1 MKWWRF
7 WLAGACLACAGAQAQ
22 ERVLD
27 TFGQAVAWK
36 AVASDG
42 VRAALSDAPGKDGK
56 ALRLDFDFGGAAGY
70 AAARRKLPLDF
81 GANYEISLWV
91 KAEAPLNNLEFKL
104 MDASGENVWWVN
116 RPNLKLAGGWQQLR
130 FKKRHVEFA
139 WGPQADHTLRHTE
152 SVELVVSA
160 GRDGGRG
167 TIWFDDLRLRE
178 LPPPQPPRAPTLSAA
193 GRPVDAGLLSG
204 AASWSGKAGD
214 ALTVDFGQP
223 RELGGV
229 VLHWDGAAAAAD
241 YDIAFSDDGARW
253 ETKRAVRGG
262 DGGADP
268 IRLGEAETRY
278 LRIALHDGGR
288 LARLDIKDLAF
299 GATDNAFIQALA
311 REAPAGRFP
320 RGFSGMQSYWT
331 VLGVDGG
338 AETGLISEDGA
349 IEAARGGFSVEP
361 FVIDRGKL
369 VTWADVRMTHSLRD
383 GYLPIPSV
391 QWQADGWTLTT
402 TAFAQGT
409 PGAARIVARYAL
421 RNTGSAARSLRL
433 ALAVRPFQVNP
444 PTQFLNTPPGVS
456 PISRLAWTGH
466 AFEVDGRPRV
476 LALGE
481 PVKAGVSA
489 FDAAALPEA
498 LAGEGW
504 KAQRVAEDP
513 TGLASGAMLY
523 DFQLAPGAQ
532 AEVGL
537 ALPLE
542 GAPAANADLAA
553 AEDAVA
559 AYWRQRLNG
568 VDIQVPAAGRRVVD
582 VLRSA
587 LSHILMTRSGP
598 ALMPGTRSYARSW
611 IRDGAMM
618 GEGMLRLGVDG
629 PVRDYALWFAPYQ
642 FASGKIPCCVDRR
655 GADPVPENDSQGEF
669 IFLAAELWRY
679 THDRALLAT
688 LWPRVRAA
696 AAFMDRQLREDGSGL
711 LPASI
716 SHEGYS
722 AKPMH
727 SYWDDFW
734 GLRGYRDAAMLAR
747 ALGKAAEAARL
758 DARAD
763 RFQRDI
769 IGSQERTAREHG
781 VNYLSGAAE
790 LGDFDPTS
798 TTIALSPGG
807 LQHILPPRLL
817 RGTFERYWDFFEQRR
832 KGEREW
838 KDYTPYEL
846 RNVAAAVRLGW
857 RERAGAMLDFF
868 LADQRPQE
876 WNAFPEVV
884 GRLPREP
891 RFLGD
896 LPHGWVASDYIRSV
910 LDMFAY
916 ERARDHALVLAHGVP
931 AGWIDRD
938 GVRIGGLRTPYGA
951 LRYSLRRDGSRVLLD
966 VAAGSAPG
974 GLALPAVDPSWLRA
988 ATTINGRPAHWRKG
1002 ELLIPNAPA
1011 HVVIDLGG
1019 PPATHH

>member
-1 MKWWRF
+1 MMWWRYWLVCA
-7 WLAGACLACAGAQAQ
+7 WLACTGAQAQ

-27 TFGQAVAWK
+27 TFEQAGAWK

-42 VRAALSDAPGKDGK
+42 VHAALSAAPGKDGQ
-56 ALRLDFDFGGAAGY
+56 ALCLDFDFGGSAGY
-70 AAARRKLPLDF
+70 ASARRKLPLDF

-104 MDASGENVWWVN
+104 VDASGENVWWVN
-116 RPNLKLAGGWQQLR
+116 RPNLELASGWQQLR

-152 SVELVVSA
+152 GVELVVSA

-178 LPPPQPPRAPTLSAA
+178 LPPPQPPQTPSLASA
-193 GRPVDAGLLSG
+193 GQPVDPGLLNG
-204 AASWSGKAGD
+204 AAAWNGKAGD
-214 ALTVDFGQP
+214 ALIVDFRQP
-223 RELGGV
+223 REFGGV
-229 VLHWDGAAAAAD
+229 VLHWAAGAHASN
-241 YDIAFSDDGARW
+241 YDVALSDDGTNWKTRH
-253 ETKRAVRGG
+253 AVRGG

-268 IRLGEAETRY
+268 IRLGEAEARY
-278 LRIALHDGGR
+278 LRVALRDGGR
-288 LARLDIKDLAF
+288 LARLDVKDLAF
-299 GATDNAFIQALA
+299 GATDNAFVQALA
-311 REAPAGRFP
+311 QEAAPGRYP

-331 VLGVDGG
+331 VLGIDGG
-338 AETGLISEDGA
+338 TETGLISEDGA

-361 FVIDRGKL
+361 FVVDGGKL
-369 VTWADVRMTHSLRD
+369 VTWADVTTSHALRD

-391 QWQADGWTLTT
+391 QWKAAGWTLTT
-402 TAFAQGT
+402 TAFAQGR
-409 PGAARIVARYAL
+409 PGASRIVARYVL
-421 RNTGSAARSLRL
+421 RNTGSAARNLRL

-456 PISRLAWTGH
+456 PIAKLAWTGQ
-466 AFEVDGRPRV
+466 AFEVNGRPRV
-476 LALGE
+476 LALNV
-481 PVKAGVSA
+481 PVKAGASA
-489 FDAAALPEA
+489 FDAAALPEV
-498 LAGEGW
+498 LAGDGW
-504 KAQRVAEDP
+504 KAERAVEDS
-513 TGLASGAMLY
+513 TGLAAGAMLY
-523 DFQLAPGAQ
+523 DFHLNAGAE

-537 ALPLE
+537 VLPLE
-542 GAPAANADLAA
+542 GIAESADTKD
-553 AEDAVA
+553 AEEAVA
-559 AYWRQRLNG
+559 GYWRKRLNG
-568 VDIQVPAAGRRVVD
+568 VAIQVPAQGQRVVD

-587 LSHILMTRSGP
+587 LSQILMTRSGP

-629 PVRDYALWFAPYQ
+629 PVRDYALWFAPHQ
-642 FASGKIPCCVDRR
+642 FANGKVPCCVDRR

-669 IFLAAELWRY
+669 IFLAAQLWRY
-679 THDRALLAT
+679 THDRVALDA
-688 LWPRVRAA
+688 LWPRVAAA

-747 ALGKAAEAARL
+747 VLGKTADAAQL

-769 IGSQERTAREHG
+769 IASQERTAREHG
-781 VNYLSGAAE
+781 VSYLSGAAE

-807 LQHILPPRLL
+807 LQHVLPPKLL
-817 RGTFERYWDFFEQRR
+817 NGTFERYWDFFEQRR
-832 KGEREW
+832 KGERAW

-857 RERAGAMLDFF
+857 RERAQAMLEFF

-896 LPHGWVASDYIRSV
+896 LPHGWVASDYIRSA
-910 LDMFAY
+910 LDMFCY
-916 ERARDHALVLAHGVP
+916 ERAQDHALVLAHGVP
-931 AGWIDRD
+931 AGWIDTQ
-938 GVRIGGLRTPYGA
+938 GVRVGGLRTPYGA
-951 LRYSLRRDGSRVLLD
+951 LGYSLRRDGSRVLLD
-966 VAAGSAPG
+966 IAAGAAPG
-974 GLALPAVDPSWLRA
+974 GFALPAMDPAWVRA
-988 ATTINGRPAHWRKG
+988 ATTINGRPARWRNG
-1002 ELLIPNAPA
+1002 ELFISRAPA

-1019 PPATHH
+1019 PTATHH